1 MRTTAKLAAAVLILV
16 LSINGYSKHTKKEA
30 EQIAGRYLMSLDHEC
45 RGVVESS
52 IIYAAKMQ
60 FEYPEL
66 DYSKIIEKLDY
77 LSLYDDSSALRI
89 KAFIAS
95 SCLKNP
101 DDFKWVENASFE
113 ELDRLS
119 LLFQDKIDAK
129 RGISKR

>member
-1 MRTTAKLAAAVLILV
+1 MRTTAKLAAAALIMI
-16 LSINGYSKHTKKEA
+16 LSVNGYAKHTEKAA
-30 EQIAGRYLMSLDHEC
+30 EQIAQRYLMSLDHEC

-52 IIYAAKMQ
+52 IVYAAKMQ

-77 LSLYDDSSALRI
+77 LAINDKNNALRI

-95 SCLKNP
+95 SCLKKP
-101 DDFKWVENASFE
+101 EEFKWVENASFE